1 MRDAPVTGE
10 LEHAV
15 RGVPWYH
22 TIELPGGVVTPGR
35 WDARSLL
42 SRVPLPA
49 SLAGQRCLDV
59 GSWDGF
65 WAFEMERRGA
75 DEVVALDISD
85 PAAWDW
91 PASPQSGTMERWR
104 HAGSDAPGFAIA
116 RAALGSSV
124 EHVQRSVYDVS
135 PALIGSFDFIYI
147 GSLLI
152 HLRDPV
158 RALNALRG
166 VARGRLLSVDV
177 LSLTLTALR
186 PFRPAA
192 ELAGVDEPH
201 WWTPNLAAHKRLLT
215 SAGFRVLQSGGPCFL
230 RRGIGAAGARS
241 LHPRAQLHRW
251 VGLPHAWALAKP
263 DQGTEASPA
272 S

>member
-1 MRDAPVTGE
+1 MEAPVATSE
-10 LEHAV
+10 LELAV

-35 WDARSLL
+35 WDARGLP
-42 SRVPLPA
+42 SRVPLPP

-75 DEVVALDISD
+75 DAVVALDISD

-91 PASPQSGTMERWR
+91 PTLSQPSTMERWR
-104 HAGSDAPGFAIA
+104 RAGTDAPGFAIA

-124 EHVQRSVYDVS
+124 EHVQLSVYDVS
-135 PALIGSFDFIYI
+135 PALIGSFDFVFI

-158 RALNALRG
+158 RALTALRG
-166 VARGRLLSVDV
+166 VVRGRLLSVDV
-177 LSLTLTALR
+177 FSLMLTALR

-192 ELAGVDEPH
+192 DLAGVDEPH

-215 SAGFRVLQSGGPCFL
+215 AAGFRVLHSGGPCFL
-230 RRGIGAAGARS
+230 RQGPGASGAHS

-251 VGLPHAWALAKP
+251 VGLPHAWALAQP
-263 DQGTEASPA
+263 TWETAAASPE
-272 S
+272 